1 MHKTYQKKKKKN
13 ERNLYAKI
21 TKNYLQK
28 RFQNQWS

>member
-1 MHKTYQKKKKKN
+1 MHKTYQKKKKN

-28 RFQNQWS
+28 RFQNQ